1 MKKNRQVGNAK
12 TKFLSEP
19 DMCVEIKS
27 LKKEYQEYGKEEITY
42 KPVDIY
48 LKHCQEYANTNLKDA
63 QIEVEGYQFR
73 RQDFIQQQI
82 SIKFIEQLQNDQNT
96 CDILD
101 LKDDEIATFF

>member
-1 MKKNRQVGNAK
+1 MKSLVSPQNQSGGLIKKNRQVGNTK

-48 LKHCQEYANTNLKDA
+48 LKHC
-63 QIEVEGYQFR
+63 
-73 RQDFIQQQI
+73 
-82 SIKFIEQLQNDQNT
+82 
-96 CDILD
+96 
-101 LKDDEIATFF
+101 

>member
-1 MKKNRQVGNAK
+1 M
-12 TKFLSEP
+12 
-19 DMCVEIKS
+19 
-27 LKKEYQEYGKEEITY
+27 
-42 KPVDIY
+42 
-48 LKHCQEYANTNLKDA
+48 NLKDA
-63 QIEVEGYQFR
+63 QIEIEGYQFR